1 MEIVYAVQD
10 DRRLLPLIEEG
21 WDGECPARIFHRAAK
36 NSTSE
41 FYKSSC
47 IISTTI
53 SPGCIFKIT
62 FPFLTSGIELILIG
76 STF

>member
-10 DRRLLPLIEEG
+10 DRRLLPLIGRSG
-21 WDGECPARIFHRAAK
+21 WGVSRNGFPPRSK